1 MYHRLKELRKA
12 LDLTQVEFAQRIG
25 FVQSSL
31 AMLEQGK
38 RNLNEM
44 HIKLICAAFGV
55 REQWLRTGEGEMF
68 VTSPYE
74 GEFLDLFSELRPES
88 QQYLLFVAR
97 KLVDTQNRLLEGP
110 SAQ

>member
-1 MYHRLKELRKA
+1 MHHRLKELRKA
-12 LDLTQVEFAQRIG
+12 LDLTQAEFARRIG
-25 FVQSSL
+25 LGQSSL

-38 RNLNEM
+38 RALNEK
-44 HIKLICAAFGV
+44 HIKLICAAFAV

-68 VTSPYE
+68 AASPYE
-74 GEFLDLFSELRPES
+74 GEFLDLFAELRPES

-97 KLVDTQNRLLEGP
+97 KLVETQNRLLRDP